1 MAKSV
6 LWDPSGG
13 SSRFVVGG
21 TSELRMYE
29 WEVSSTLAR
38 ATGPPADDL
47 PPQHTRT
54 TSRLHTRSV
63 CSELSQLRTFD
74 WAPHPSYADL
84 LAVGLTTG
92 RTLLLRLD
100 ASASPSASHTANADH
115 RVSAL
120 QLNVRHSRPCNVV
133 AFGIGHPGLLAVG
146 LEKGRGESLLVFD
159 IEQSAK
165 SLDGG
170 ATTARTVPAIHHSLP
185 PQAPRASSPASSE
198 ARPLYQFGSSET
210 VTSACFLV
218 PDGGSASSSPLLVAG
233 MGQKSL
239 RAFDLRNGGGNAVSM
254 WGTRSLS
261 GIVANPFNGQQF
273 ASFGE
278 DGSIKVWD
286 LRKPVEALLS
296 FSESDAG
303 SVKSNTR
310 GRSTL
315 VGGNRALAEVAW
327 SRTRMGVL
335 TSLEVDSTTVR
346 VWNIAEGAIAKV
358 EPMDEGTLRTVA
370 SKKLDGRELRLPIL
384 LSDAQRTSTHI
395 SFSRCI
401 D

>member
-1 MAKSV
+1 M
-6 LWDPSGG
+6 
-13 SSRFVVGG
+13 
-21 TSELRMYE
+21 
-29 WEVSSTLAR
+29 
-38 ATGPPADDL
+38 
-47 PPQHTRT
+47 
-54 TSRLHTRSV
+54 
-63 CSELSQLRTFD
+63 
-74 WAPHPSYADL
+74 
-84 LAVGLTTG
+84 GLTTG

-100 ASASPSASHTANADH
+100 ASASPSASHTANTDH
-115 RVSAL
+115 RISAL

-133 AFGIGHPGLLAVG
+133 AFGVGHPGLLAVG
-146 LEKGRGESLLVFD
+146 LEKGRGESLIVFD
-159 IEQSAK
+159 IESSAK

-170 ATTARTVPAIHHSLP
+170 PTTARTTT
-185 PQAPRASSPASSE
+185 QAPRASSPASSSE

-239 RAFDLRNGGGNAVSM
+239 RAFDLRNGGGNPVST

-286 LRKPVEALLS
+286 LRRAVEALLS

-303 SVKSNTR
+303 GVKFNTR

-335 TSLEVDSTTVR
+335 TSLEVDSPTVR
-346 VWNIAEGAIAKV
+346 VWNIAEGAIAKS
-358 EPMDEGTLRTVA
+358 EPMEEASTRMVA
-370 SKKLDGRELRLPIL
+370 NKTDGKELRLPIL
-384 LSDAQRTSTHI
+384 LSDAQRTSKFI
-395 SFSRCI
+395 AFGGYAY
-401 D
+401 